1 MIEAMAQP
9 DRGQFR
15 LGAVPGIP
23 RPGQFHRHR
32 DILARGHRRQEV
44 EGLEDDADPAAA
56 RAGQRIL
63 VERTEIEPGDHD
75 LSAARPLQPGQHRE
89 QRRFARSRCAEQRDA
104 FPLRNGEI
112 DAVEDAGGAQRQR
125 DFAGVDHHIGGGF
138 MHERTIALAGR
149 MMRYAAVAALLQPL
163 ALIACDRAPPAPAAS
178 PGATPTPT
186 AEAPRPAG
194 PERLVLAFG
203 DSLYAGYGLDRG
215 QSLPDAVQ
223 ARLRAAGV
231 NATVVNAGVSGD
243 TSAAGRQR
251 LAFTL
256 DNQPRKP
263 DLVLLGLGGNDV
275 LRQIS
280 PAETRA
286 NMTAMMDELK
296 RRGIPVMLTGMK
308 APPNLGADY
317 VARFDSIWPDLA
329 TRYGGT
335 LYPFIL
341 DGVIG
346 DPALMQG
353 DRVHPNAA
361 GVTRIADRVA
371 PMVKT
376 RLAAE

>member
-1 MIEAMAQP
+1 
-9 DRGQFR
+9 
-15 LGAVPGIP
+15 LG
-23 RPGQFHRHR
+23 
-32 DILARGHRRQEV
+32 
-44 EGLEDDADPAAA
+44 
-56 RAGQRIL
+56 
-63 VERTEIEPGDHD
+63 
-75 LSAARPLQPGQHRE
+75 
-89 QRRFARSRCAEQRDA
+89 
-104 FPLRNGEI
+104 
-112 DAVEDAGGAQRQR
+112 
-125 DFAGVDHHIGGGF
+125 
-138 MHERTIALAGR
+138 
-149 MMRYAAVAALLQPL
+149 
-163 ALIACDRAPPAPAAS
+163 ACDRAPSTTTPAPTIAARKE
-178 PGATPTPT
+178 PQVV
-186 AEAPRPAG
+186 G

-223 ARLRAAGV
+223 ARLRAGGV

-256 DNQPRKP
+256 DNQARKP

-286 NMTAMMDELK
+286 NMTAMLDELK
-296 RRGIPVMLTGMK
+296 RRDIPVMLTGMK

-317 VARFDSIWPDLA
+317 VARFDAIWPDLA
-329 TRYGGT
+329 STYHGT

-361 GVTRIADRVA
+361 GVAKIADRVA
-371 PMVKT
+371 PLVKA

>member
-1 MIEAMAQP
+1 
-9 DRGQFR
+9 
-15 LGAVPGIP
+15 
-23 RPGQFHRHR
+23 
-32 DILARGHRRQEV
+32 
-44 EGLEDDADPAAA
+44 
-56 RAGQRIL
+56 
-63 VERTEIEPGDHD
+63 
-75 LSAARPLQPGQHRE
+75 
-89 QRRFARSRCAEQRDA
+89 
-104 FPLRNGEI
+104 
-112 DAVEDAGGAQRQR
+112 
-125 DFAGVDHHIGGGF
+125 
-138 MHERTIALAGR
+138 
-149 MMRYAAVAALLQPL
+149 MRYAAVAALLQPL
-163 ALIACDRAPPAPAAS
+163 ALIACDRAPPEPAAS

-317 VARFDSIWPDLA
+317 VARFDAIWPDLA

-346 DPALMQG
+346 DAALMQG
-353 DRVHPNAA
+353 DRVHPNAV
-361 GVTRIADRVA
+361 GVAKIADRVA
-371 PMVKT
+371 PLVKE
-376 RLAAE
+376 RLAD

>member
-1 MIEAMAQP
+1 
-9 DRGQFR
+9 
-15 LGAVPGIP
+15 
-23 RPGQFHRHR
+23 
-32 DILARGHRRQEV
+32 
-44 EGLEDDADPAAA
+44 
-56 RAGQRIL
+56 
-63 VERTEIEPGDHD
+63 
-75 LSAARPLQPGQHRE
+75 
-89 QRRFARSRCAEQRDA
+89 
-104 FPLRNGEI
+104 
-112 DAVEDAGGAQRQR
+112 
-125 DFAGVDHHIGGGF
+125 

-149 MMRYAAVAALLQPL
+149 MMRYAAGAALLQPL

-178 PGATPTPT
+178 PTT
-186 AEAPRPAG
+186 AVKEAPRPGG

-256 DNQPRKP
+256 DNQTRKP

-296 RRGIPVMLTGMK
+296 RRGIPVMLTGMN

-317 VARFDSIWPDLA
+317 VARFDAIWPDLA

-353 DRVHPNAA
+353 DRVHPNAT
-361 GVTRIADRVA
+361 GVARIADRVA
-371 PMVKT
+371 PMVRD